1 MVVKNRV
8 RLSPPWWV
16 RLPLY
21 LALWPRLEFREYR
34 VKLQRSYLKKVR
46 SENVRKA
53 NRLFLKEA
61 LFWLGAAVQRF
72 AYAIFAVLLR
82 AT

>member
-1 MVVKNRV
+1 MVVKNRRRV
-8 RLSPPWWV
+8 SPPWWV

-21 LALWPRLEFREYR
+21 LALWPKLEFKEYR

-46 SENVRKA
+46 SGNVQTA
-53 NRLFLKEA
+53 NRLFVKEA
-61 LFWLGAAVQRF
+61 LFWLGAAVQRV
-72 AYAIFAVLLR
+72 AYAIFAVLLK